1 MHDKIFDWLSIHYE
15 SSYMVFPM
23 RLEQNDFGISR
34 IRRNGKKPDQIWI
47 LLKEWKMG
55 SDAILKCVC
64 TRVCQILFL
73 PAAKIS
79 WNVIQIWFK
88 TGYSKLTLL
97 NLHNTNG
104 YILQYYWQESK
115 ITKTRWIALFRE
127 VVDFL
132 PGISTGAHSRYQK
145 RTNDNFTFSF
155 LSISLK
161 LSAQFS
167 SSISGWVLE
176 TQVW

>member
-1 MHDKIFDWLSIHYE
+1 MGFIFLCEMHDKIFDWLSIHYE

-115 ITKTRWIALFRE
+115 MERIQTNTTRTERWE
-127 VVDFL
+127 VT
-132 PGISTGAHSRYQK
+132 TGTTEIQNK
-145 RTNDNFTFSF
+145 
-155 LSISLK
+155 
-161 LSAQFS
+161 
-167 SSISGWVLE
+167 
-176 TQVW
+176 